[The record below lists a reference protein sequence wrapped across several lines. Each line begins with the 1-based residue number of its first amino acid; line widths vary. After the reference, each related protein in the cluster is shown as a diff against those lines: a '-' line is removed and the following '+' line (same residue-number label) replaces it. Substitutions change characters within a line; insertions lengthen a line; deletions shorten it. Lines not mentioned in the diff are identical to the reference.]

1 MKKFNYTKW
10 VVENKQNNTL
20 EEQVTNSKGE
30 RLSGI
35 ALANLRNLKNMK
47 NHASVTFKGDASYE
61 DRTFQKQADNEDA
74 DKFVFRNEKGVTVS
88 PEDLA
93 QYQFGGAKSGKLMN
107 NPLTEN
113 DPLSDEDQEEEDRNK
128 EMDAL
133 DDIPSSLREA
143 ATQLG
148 YLHEQ
153 GMYIDDDEWEKE
165 MGRDPKFGGLPMAP
179 NLNKIEKGVTAIT
192 GGGRRHA
199 SVSDRGDSIRVSFRY
214 MRGEFDSEEW
224 DKILKYLTGMGFEIK
239 DASNYYEANYDREEP
254 AEAVPT
260 IYLKKNINEE
270 APENRD
276 QMAGL
281 LLKTLQ
287 QNKGEVEKAV
297 NGDIP
302 KEYHNKLTDFAMDD
316 LGDVSAETYDDDPI
330 YPTGGLSFRLAADV
344 DPEFLGQEGDEP
356 RYFDLN
362 GVKIAYIGYN
372 I

>member
-1 MKKFNYTKW
+1 MDRIKNLSLDQKAKLYYMALLQKGMIDTLPEDPKAAYVRDMMDKMEEGHSDAENEKLKKISKQLKKSVKSHDKQAKTIDKITK
-10 VVENKQNNTL
+10 ESNDPEDD
-20 EEQVTNSKGE
+20 EEQAEYDKGWYGE
-30 RLSGI
+30 S
-35 ALANLRNLKNMK
+35 LK
-47 NHASVTFKGDASYE
+47 
-61 DRTFQKQADNEDA
+61 
-74 DKFVFRNEKGVTVS
+74 
-88 PEDLA
+88 
-93 QYQFGGAKSGKLMN
+93 
-107 NPLTEN
+107 
-113 DPLSDEDQEEEDRNK
+113 
-128 EMDAL
+128 
-133 DDIPSSLREA
+133 EA
-143 ATQLG
+143 ASKLG
-148 YLHEQ
+148 YLKEAPVGKAGAGNPAFKINPSKVPGTAAFDKRAGLTVGGDEKVDEQ
-153 GMYIDDDEWEKE
+153 DLD
-165 MGRDPKFGGLPMAP
+165 
-179 NLNKIEKGVTAIT
+179 KIEKGVTAIT

-297 NGDIP
+297 NRDIP